1 MIKKNDIETQI
12 TILLL
17 KEDKKAISLLYKH
30 YSPALYGI
38 ISRIILEKEIANEVL
53 QDTFVKIWKNS
64 SKYDITKGKL
74 FTWMAQIARNSAID
88 TIRSGKYQRSTK
100 TDSLPEYV
108 YNSKQLSESI
118 NVNDS
123 GLKTQIDK
131 MDLKYREVIDLI
143 YFQGYSQSEAAK
155 QLDLPLGTIK
165 TRIRKAI
172 IELRKSLGNEV
183 LTLFVLI
190 SFAII
195 TILAT

>member
-1 MIKKNDIETQI
+1 MVKKTDIESQI

-17 KEDKKAISLLYKH
+17 KEDKEAITLLYKN
-30 YSPALYGI
+30 YSAAIYGI
-38 ISRIILEKEIANEVL
+38 ISRIIQDKEIANEVL

-64 SKYDITKGKL
+64 TKFDITKGKL

-108 YNSKQLSESI
+108 YNSENLSESI
-118 NVNDS
+118 NVSDS
-123 GLKTQIDK
+123 GLKTQINK

-143 YFQGYSQSEAAK
+143 YFQGYSQSETAK
-155 QLDLPLGTIK
+155 KLDLPLGTIK

-183 LTLFVLI
+183 FTLFVLI
-190 SFAII
+190 SLAII
-195 TILAT
+195 TAFVA